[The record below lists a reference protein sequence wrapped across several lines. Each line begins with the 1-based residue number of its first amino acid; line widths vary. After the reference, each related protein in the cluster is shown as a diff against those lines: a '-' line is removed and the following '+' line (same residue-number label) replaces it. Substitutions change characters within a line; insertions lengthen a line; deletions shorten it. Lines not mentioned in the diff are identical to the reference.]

1 MKEELIGN
9 RCTRVLKGVNMHIKN
24 ILFIIIYTLLIST
37 PAVADSE
44 NKNCLDNTLKIAV
57 YLPST
62 DTVAHDPLF
71 TSMFFEYKLSYL
83 TDSTI
88 SENLNK
94 DNYDL
99 LLVPDKHMS
108 DTAASAINMYLSSG
122 GRVWFFADP
131 RLEEDGTISAN
142 RINILGNPSE
152 AVVGNYTT
160 IFVDTND
167 PITYGMNNTYTS
179 LGSTEKSTY
188 MRAFDPDS
196 GIISD
201 FEYRVLMFDSRDGD
215 MLIKFE
221 NPETGARAIF
231 SNENM
236 FISGGSCNY
245 FDRASATKLFQSVK
259 AWMLELDNNTYGISI
274 TYPKGD
280 KQFTITI
287 DDVLA
292 SDSEIA
298 KVQPFFDM
306 EASKSLTD
314 VKNLNTFFIIPNST
328 KTTKTGLDYYA
339 QYGDTHTIHPH
350 FITDWT
356 SSDYSISQF
365 QENVTD
371 AENIINEAYGVSD
384 YGFSSIRFPG
394 ANAAMPAYQ
403 AASDAGFVISTNYG
417 WYTGNVPIG
426 YTLSNNVFFPKQK
439 ILYGKESNLI
449 EIEIPKTFDISYNNA
464 EDFYTQNVAEMN
476 YFYGINFPANY
487 IIGGHI
493 QGIMTRPDLYENMSK
508 LLDYVNEGHGY
519 TAFSNLD
526 QIADYNNLKTAKIQA
541 HNIPDGVSVDITTTR
556 QIENFTI
563 KLTNIQNGIQAQY
576 DGSAIGTDNV
586 IHADNVYYIFHTVS
600 PGTHSFVIYD
610 VNSEGETVNIPAFEM
625 VCGVFSLLA
634 VYLHKR
640 K

>member
-1 MKEELIGN
+1 
-9 RCTRVLKGVNMHIKN
+9 MHIRNK
-24 ILFIIIYTLLIST
+24 LAIIICLVLITT
-37 PAVADSE
+37 PAVADSK
-44 NKNCLDNTLKIAV
+44 NTNCLDNTLKIAV

-83 TDSTI
+83 TNSTI
-88 SENLNK
+88 SENLTKGNC
-94 DNYDL
+94 DL

-108 DTAASAINMYLSSG
+108 DTAASAINKYLSSG

-131 RLEEDGTISAN
+131 RLKEDGTIFAN
-142 RINILGNPSE
+142 RINILGKPSE
-152 AVVGNYTT
+152 DVIGNYST
-160 IFVDTND
+160 ISVDTD
-167 PITYGMNNTYTS
+167 DLITNGMNNTYTS
-179 LGSTEKSTY
+179 LGSTEKSTH
-188 MRAFDPDS
+188 MRAFNPDS
-196 GIISD
+196 GTISD
-201 FEYRVLMFDSRDGD
+201 FGYRVLMFNSKDGD

-221 NPETGARAIF
+221 NTETGARAIY

-245 FDRASATKLFQSVK
+245 FDRATATKLFQSVK
-259 AWMLELDNNTYGISI
+259 AWMLGFDNNTYGISI

-306 EASKSLTD
+306 EASKNLTD

-356 SSDYSISQF
+356 SSAYNISQF
-365 QENVTD
+365 QKNVTN
-371 AENIINEAYGVSD
+371 AENIINKAYGVSD

-394 ANAAMPAYQ
+394 ANATMPAYQ
-403 AASDAGFVISTNYG
+403 AASDAGFAISTNYG

-426 YTLSNNVFFPKQK
+426 YTLSNNAFFPKQK

-449 EIEIPKTFDISYNNA
+449 EIEIPESFDISLNNA
-464 EDFYTQNVAEMN
+464 EDFYTQNIEEMN
-476 YFYGINFPANY
+476 SFYNINFPANY
-487 IIGGHI
+487 LIGGHI

-508 LLDYVNEGHGY
+508 LLDYVNGSHGY

-526 QIADYNNLKTAKIQA
+526 QIADYNNLKDAKIQA
-541 HNIPDGVSVDITTTR
+541 HNIPNGVSVDITTTK
-556 QIENFTI
+556 QIENFTL

-576 DGSAIGTDNV
+576 DDSAIGTDNV
-586 IHADNVYYIFHTVS
+586 IHADYVYYIFHTVS
-600 PGTHSFVIYD
+600 PGTHHFVIND
-610 VNSEGETVNIPAFEM
+610 VNNSGNGTENIPAFEM

-634 VYLHKR
+634 VFLSKR

>member
-1 MKEELIGN
+1 MGIDAPG
-9 RCTRVLKGVNMHIKN
+9 VLKGVNMHIKN
-24 ILFIIIYTLLIST
+24 TLFIIICILLIT
-37 PAVADSE
+37 APAVADSE

-83 TDSTI
+83 IDSTI

-131 RLEEDGTISAN
+131 RLEEDGTLSAN

-167 PITYGMNNTYTS
+167 PITDGMNNAYTS

-196 GIISD
+196 GTISD

-298 KVQPFFDM
+298 KVQSFFDM
-306 EASKSLTD
+306 EARKSLTD

-365 QENVTD
+365 QKNVTD

-403 AASDAGFVISTNYG
+403 AASDAGFAISTNYG

-541 HNIPDGVSVDITTTR
+541 HNIPNGVSVDITTTK

-610 VNSEGETVNIPAFEM
+610 VNSGEGTENIPAFEI

>member
-1 MKEELIGN
+1 
-9 RCTRVLKGVNMHIKN
+9 MHIKN
-24 ILFIIIYTLLIST
+24 ILFIIICILLIT
-37 PAVADSE
+37 APAVADSE
-44 NKNCLDNTLKIAV
+44 NKKCLDNTLKIAV

-167 PITYGMNNTYTS
+167 PITDGMNNAYTS
-179 LGSTEKSTY
+179 LGSTEKSTH
-188 MRAFDPDS
+188 MRALDPDS
-196 GIISD
+196 GTISD

-298 KVQPFFDM
+298 KVQSFFDM

-365 QENVTD
+365 QKNVTD

-394 ANAAMPAYQ
+394 ANAAMHAYQ
-403 AASDAGFVISTNYG
+403 AASDAGFAISTNYG

-541 HNIPDGVSVDITTTR
+541 HNIPNGVSVDITTTK

-610 VNSEGETVNIPAFEM
+610 VNSGDGTENIPAFEI

>member
-1 MKEELIGN
+1 
-9 RCTRVLKGVNMHIKN
+9 MHIKN
-24 ILFIIIYTLLIST
+24 KLFMIICIVLIAA

-44 NKNCLDNTLKIAV
+44 NTNCLDNTLKIAV

-88 SENLNK
+88 SENLTK
-94 DNYDL
+94 DNCDL

-108 DTAASAINMYLSSG
+108 DTAASAINKYLSSG

-131 RLEEDGTISAN
+131 RLKEDGTISAN

-152 AVVGNYTT
+152 AVVGNYST
-160 IFVDTND
+160 ISVDTND
-167 PITYGMNNTYTS
+167 PITNGMNNTYTS
-179 LGSTEKSTY
+179 LGFTEKSTY
-188 MRAFDPDS
+188 MRAFNPDS
-196 GIISD
+196 GTISD
-201 FEYRVLMFDSRDGD
+201 FRYRVLMFNSRDGD

-221 NPETGARAIF
+221 NPETGARAIY

-259 AWMLELDNNTYGISI
+259 AWMLGFDNNTYGISI

-350 FITDWT
+350 LITDWT
-356 SSDYSISQF
+356 SSAYNISQF
-365 QENVTD
+365 QKNVTD
-371 AENIINEAYGVSD
+371 AENIINKAYGVSD

-394 ANAAMPAYQ
+394 ANATLQAYQ
-403 AASDAGFVISTNYG
+403 AASDAGFAISTNYG

-439 ILYGKESNLI
+439 ILYDKESNLI
-449 EIEIPKTFDISYNNA
+449 EIEIPESFDISYKNA
-464 EDFYTQNVAEMN
+464 EDFYTQNVAEIN
-476 YFYGINFPANY
+476 YFYDINFPANY
-487 IIGGHI
+487 IVGGHI

-508 LLDYVNEGHGY
+508 LLDYVNGSHGY
-519 TAFSNLD
+519 TVFSNLD
-526 QIADYNNLKTAKIQA
+526 QLADYNNLRNAKIQA
-541 HNIPDGVSVDITTTR
+541 HNIPNGVSVDITTTKK
-556 QIENFTI
+556 IDNFTL

-576 DGSAIGTDNV
+576 DGSAIGTENV
-586 IHADNVYYIFHTVS
+586 IHADNVYYIFHTVN
-600 PGTHSFVIYD
+600 PGTHHFVIYD
-610 VNSEGETVNIPAFEM
+610 VNNSGKETENIPAFEM
-625 VCGVFSLLA
+625 ACGVFSLLA
-634 VYLHKR
+634 VFLYKR

>member
-1 MKEELIGN
+1 
-9 RCTRVLKGVNMHIKN
+9 MHIRN
-24 ILFIIIYTLLIST
+24 ILFIIICILLIT
-37 PAVADSE
+37 APAVADSE

-94 DNYDL
+94 DNCDL

-131 RLEEDGTISAN
+131 RLKEDGTISAY

-167 PITYGMNNTYTS
+167 PITDGMDNTYTS
-179 LGSTEKSTY
+179 LGSTEKSTH
-188 MRAFDPDS
+188 MRAFNPDS
-196 GIISD
+196 GTVSD
-201 FEYRVLMFDSRDGD
+201 FGYRVLMFDSRDGD

-221 NPETGARAIF
+221 NPETGARAIY

-245 FDRASATKLFQSVK
+245 FDRATATKIFQSVK
-259 AWMLELDNNTYGISI
+259 AWILGFDNNTYGISI

-350 FITDWT
+350 LITDWT

-365 QENVTD
+365 QENVTG
-371 AENIINEAYGVSD
+371 AEDIINKAYGVSD

-403 AASDAGFVISTNYG
+403 AASDAGFAISTNYG

-449 EIEIPKTFDISYNNA
+449 EIEIPESFDISYNNV

-476 YFYGINFPANY
+476 YFYDINFPANY

-493 QGIMTRPDLYENMSK
+493 QGIMTRPDLYESMSK
-508 LLDYVNEGHGY
+508 LLDYVNGDHGY

-526 QIADYNNLKTAKIQA
+526 QIADYNNLKNAKIQA
-541 HNIPDGVSVDITTTR
+541 HNIPNGVSVDITATK

-600 PGTHSFVIYD
+600 PGTHHFVIYD
-610 VNSEGETVNIPAFEM
+610 VNSGEGTENIPAFEI